1 MMVHVMCHGVVVA
14 AALRL
19 PVRQDHRRV
28 GSFSEYC
35 PWSIAVVLL
44 FVAVV
49 CFLCF
54 VLTC

>member
-1 MMVHVMCHGVVVA
+1 MVHVMCHGVVVA